1 MVIKGFMKFQIM
13 KKGGGKE
20 GPALPVSGG
29 TANILRMNFFTQGG
43 LSMKKLFGSLMAVLF
58 VLAIVASPVMA
69 DIEDLIGDYCC
80 PSVGILSVDGGASVT
95 MQRFNGNS
103 HNETTSV
110 VGTNVSSTDTYTN
123 FKGVGVGSNAYG
135 NATLV
140 NFGYSNLSGSG
151 HFTAESEGCM
161 RLNANYGG
169 IRGNY
174 STSSTVHI
182 NCRPVGWYCCP
193 SIGVLS
199 IDGGAGVTMQ
209 KFNGVSKSD
218 TLSLVGA
225 NFSDTYTHT
234 NFKGVGVASNAY
246 GNATVAN
253 CGYRCLS
260 GSGYFNANST
270 GAMNLKGNGGY
281 VSGTYSTSSTVHIT
295 AY

>member
-1 MVIKGFMKFQIM
+1 
-13 KKGGGKE
+13 
-20 GPALPVSGG
+20 
-29 TANILRMNFFTQGG
+29 
-43 LSMKKLFGSLMAVLF
+43 MKKLFGSLMAVLF
-58 VLAIVASPVMA
+58 VLAILASPAMA
-69 DIEDLIGDYCC
+69 D
-80 PSVGILSVDGGASVT
+80 SVGILSIDGGAGIT
-95 MQRFNGNS
+95 MQAFNGYS
-103 HNETTSV
+103 ESGTTSV
-110 VGTNVSSTDTYTN
+110 VGANVSWTDTDTN

-140 NFGYSNLSGSG
+140 SFGCSNLSGSG
-151 HFTAESEGCM
+151 YFTARSSDGRM
-161 RLNANYGG
+161 GLDANYGKV
-169 IRGNY
+169 RGDY
-174 STSSTVHI
+174 STSSTVNI
-182 NCRPVGWYCCP
+182 NCQPVGWYYCL

-295 AY
+295 AH